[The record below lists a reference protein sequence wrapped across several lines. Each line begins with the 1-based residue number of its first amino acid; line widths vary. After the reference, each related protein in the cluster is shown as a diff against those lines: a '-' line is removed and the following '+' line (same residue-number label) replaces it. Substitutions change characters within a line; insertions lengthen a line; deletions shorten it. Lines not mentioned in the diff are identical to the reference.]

1 MRGIV
6 SKYSI
11 TEGKIVPVFFY
22 YAIPSVIGMVAAS
35 SASIIDGIFVGN
47 YVGAAALAAVNLTI
61 PLTTIFI
68 GIAIMLSVGSSVT
81 CGKFLGE
88 NDEKSASD
96 VFTKSLIALFILA
109 FTFSIVGTIF
119 IKPLIALLGAD
130 EGISLLVSEYLS
142 IVLLFAPAFVGIIGF
157 SFFVKVDG
165 RPHLALAGVL
175 ASSFLNILLDAL
187 FVGAFSMG
195 LSGAALATGIA
206 QLVGFLILAT
216 HLFSSKA
223 KLHFVRPRGSW
234 KPIASA
240 AYNGFSEFVNEAS
253 AGIVIFI
260 LNWMLMKSLGAEGVA
275 AFSIVNYIL
284 LVGLMI
290 FYGVSDALQP
300 LLSINFGARKAIR
313 ITSFFRTAILTNIAS
328 GLLVILVLR
337 LFPETL
343 VGAFLGDGERRTLGL
358 TLQFISYLWPVFLF
372 SGVNIAFSA
381 YFTALHR
388 AKQSALIALSRSLVL
403 PLFFILLL
411 NTTMGNASVI
421 MALPLADALTL
432 LLCLGLFR
440 NNTPS
445 MVIQQM
451 ASNGNQG
458 KQMQPFGG
466 HGFLR

>member
-1 MRGIV
+1 MYPV

-11 TEGKIVPVFFY
+11 TEGKIVPVFY
-22 YAIPSVIGMVAAS
+22 HYAVPSVLGMVAAS

-47 YVGAAALAAVNLTI
+47 YVGSAALAAVNLTI

-68 GIAIMLSVGSSVT
+68 GIAIMLSVGSSVI

-109 FTFSIVGTIF
+109 FTFSIIGTIF

-142 IVLLFAPAFVGIIGF
+142 IVLLFVPAFVGIIGF

-165 RPHLALAGVL
+165 RPHLALVGIL
-175 ASSFLNILLDAL
+175 SSSILNILLDAL

-206 QLVGFLILAT
+206 QLTGFLILAT

-223 KLHFVRPRGSW
+223 KLRLLRPKGSW

-240 AYNGFSEFVNEAS
+240 AYNGFSEFINEAS

-260 LNWMLMKSLGAEGVA
+260 FNWMLMKGLGAEGVA

-300 LLSINFGARKAIR
+300 LLSINFGARKAKR
-313 ITSFFRTAILTNIAS
+313 IASFFRTAILTNIAI

-343 VGAFLGDGERRTLGL
+343 VDAFLGDGERRTLGL
-358 TLQFISYLWPVFLF
+358 TLQFISYFWPVFLF
-372 SGVNIAFSA
+372 NGVNIAFSA

-388 AKQSALIALSRSLVL
+388 PKQSALIALSRSLIL
-403 PLFFILLL
+403 PVFFIFIL
-411 NTTMGNASVI
+411 NTVLGNSGVLLAI
-421 MALPLADALTL
+421 PIADALTL
-432 LLCLGLFR
+432 LLCLALFR

-445 MVIQQM
+445 MVIQQV
-451 ASNGNQG
+451 AANGKQG
-458 KQMQPFGG
+458 KRVQPIGG
-466 HGFLR
+466 PGFLQ